1 MEFRRI
7 SFMASIPELLNGH
20 VTLEVECLDR
30 LYLNGYVGALA
41 TSGGLVTFMR
51 EQLDKPI
58 ASPVVLGQITEKFRE
73 SVKALAERE
82 EIPIYQ
88 FDHKERKDDIAN
100 LFRQQRGIRDGIVL
114 VGVAQEK
121 AQAFQGKK
129 VDGSFQFT
137 RDKTVYVNH
146 YYFYID
152 DADFGPLFIK
162 VCSYAPWGTKLCL
175 NGHEWAKRQL
185 EKNGIA
191 YEALDNGFLSCADP
205 EKLQEIC
212 DSLGPDA
219 INRLFRKWL
228 KRLPLPLRPE
238 DRAAGYDWD
247 LSIWQMEVSLTQI
260 FDRPLRGRE
269 FFEEIIR
276 DNLDLGRPD
285 RVQLIFD
292 RVVTKKTPGEFR
304 TRVIQ
309 DGVHPSLHIDYKNFD
324 LKQYFKEGRGC
335 RTEGTF
341 RNPKDFG
348 VNKGLSNLPYLQKIG
363 REINRRL
370 LEVERVSHNSGLS
383 GDSIQRV
390 VQPTVSD
397 DGEKAPALKFGQP
410 RVMALFL
417 ALTLFHHLIDGF
429 HNRDLREL
437 VVDLLG
443 VTASEYTASQMTY
456 DLRRLRLKGLIFRP
470 PKTNRYFLTPYG
482 WKVARLFSRLEARVF
497 RPAMAMFTGNDA
509 VLPFP
514 LRASLNRVDTQ
525 LDELIY
531 DAFPHVKAS

>member
-1 MEFRRI
+1 MP
-7 SFMASIPELLNGH
+7 SIPELLSGH

-30 LYLNGYVGALA
+30 LYLNGYIGSLA

-51 EQLDKPI
+51 EQLGKPI
-58 ASPVVLGQITEKFRE
+58 PSPVVLGQVSERFRE
-73 SVKALAERE
+73 AVKTMAERDG
-82 EIPIYQ
+82 IPMFQ
-88 FDHKERKDDIAN
+88 FSHGEKKDDIAN
-100 LFRQQRGIRDGIVL
+100 RIRKERGIRDGIVFI
-114 VGVAQEK
+114 GVAQEK
-121 AQAFQGKK
+121 ALAFQGKK
-129 VDGSFQFT
+129 INGRFEFR

-152 DADFGPLFIK
+152 DADFGPLFVK

-185 EKNGIA
+185 EKKGIS
-191 YEALDNGFLSCADP
+191 YEALDNGFLQCGDP

-212 DSLGPDA
+212 DSLGPED
-219 INRLFRKWL
+219 IDRMFRKWL
-228 KRLPLPLRPE
+228 KRLPLPLQPK
-238 DRAAGYDWD
+238 DRAAGYDWG

-285 RVQLIFD
+285 RVQLVFE
-292 RVVTKKTPGEFR
+292 RVVTKKTPGQFR

-309 DGVHPSLHIDYKNFD
+309 DGVHPSLHIQYKNFD

-348 VNKGLSNLPYLQKIG
+348 VNKGLNNLPYLRKIG

-390 VQPTVSD
+390 VQPTVTE
-397 DGEKAPALKFGQP
+397 DGEKAPSLKFGQP
-410 RVMALFL
+410 RVMALLL
-417 ALTLFHHLIDGF
+417 ALTLFQHLIDGF
-429 HNRDLREL
+429 HNRDLRAL
-437 VVDLLG
+437 MAHLLG
-443 VTASEYTASQMTY
+443 VTMEQYTGNQMTY

-470 PKTNRYFLTPYG
+470 PKTNRYFVTPYG

-497 RPAMAMFTGNDA
+497 RPAMAMFTAKDA

-514 LRASLNRVDTQ
+514 LRQALDRVDSQ
-525 LDELIY
+525 LDRLIY
-531 DAFPHVKAS
+531 EAFPLPKAG